1 MKEGRNPQIV
11 CRLRPCEGMNE
22 LFRRSGRVWKRYC
35 RSVNR
40 NGRAGLF
47 VRNAMFRYDPVIRC
61 PTTYTCLT
69 VPCVRERL
77 YRLCLAGCFRA
88 GCCRNFDRRRG
99 GCFRACSCLRPFP
112 VCHCRVG
119 SRCRRYRGGCFRA
132 CSRLRPFPVCH
143 CRVGSHYRRYRG
155 GCHRAC
161 SRLRPAGGGCRPV
174 CGGHLQVCPVFR
186 AAPAKAVGN
195 CPAAYCGGNGRA
207 FRLSGQSAYRDRDSG
222 RYGCAGATHGHRS
235 SRRWQDGRS
244 NNSRS
249 DSGRRRGSTT
259 RRAPN
264 GWGGE
269 NSRWCGRGCTASR
282 TGCNAGLHFGIPISI
297 PSSRKPCG
305 CS

>member
-40 NGRAGLF
+40 NGRAGFF
-47 VRNAMFRYDPVIRC
+47 VRNAMFRCDPVIRC

-77 YRLCLAGCFRA
+77 YRLCLACCFRA
-88 GCCRNFDRRRG
+88 GCCRNFGRRRG
-99 GCFRACSCLRPFP
+99 GCFRVCSHFRPFP

-119 SRCRRYRGGCFRA
+119 SRC
-132 CSRLRPFPVCH
+132 
-143 CRVGSHYRRYRG
+143 RRYRG

-207 FRLSGQSAYRDRDSG
+207 CRQFGQSASRGRGSD
-222 RYGCAGATHGHRS
+222 RYGCAGATHGHCS
-235 SRRWQDGRS
+235 S
-244 NNSRS
+244 
-249 DSGRRRGSTT
+249 
-259 RRAPN
+259 
-264 GWGGE
+264 
-269 NSRWCGRGCTASR
+269 
-282 TGCNAGLHFGIPISI
+282 H
-297 PSSRKPCG
+297 K
-305 CS
+305 